1 MKAYHYLIIIAAV
14 LGIWYYIGWKKEKS
28 VKTSKENKKP
38 ETNKNPYDEPDT
50 SDYASVAE
58 ISTKEALALAKKSDY
73 VYILADSE
81 NLEDHE
87 DETACLYEMNVGKS
101 HTDCERYKISKRT
114 FKAIIAAGYEPDYN

>member
-28 VKTSKENKKP
+28 VKTLKENKKP

-73 VYILADSE
+73 IYPRRL
-81 NLEDHE
+81 
-87 DETACLYEMNVGKS
+87 
-101 HTDCERYKISKRT
+101 R
-114 FKAIIAAGYEPDYN
+114 EPRRPRR